1 MLSRF
6 LIFLCDVSPA
16 ARRFLWRWW
25 YEKWARKVGSG
36 DWTFMNYGL
45 DLEPGDVPPE
55 LKPED
60 EPDRFC
66 AQLYHRTALP
76 GDLKGREVLEV
87 GSGRGGGASFLT
99 RYHEPG
105 RMTGVDFSAQAV
117 TLSNAR
123 HQGIPGLGFQVG
135 DAEHL
140 PFPDQSF
147 DVVINVES
155 SHCYGSMP
163 AFVRE
168 AARVL
173 RPGGWFLIADLRE
186 AADMADMET
195 ALSSELLLEIVERE
209 DITAAV
215 VRALERDHGRKQAQ
229 IDVLIP
235 SGQRAL
241 FSEFAGLEGSK
252 IHRGLTDGTLLYRRF
267 ALRRKA

>member
-25 YEKWARKVGSG
+25 YEKWARKVASG

-45 DLEPGDVPPE
+45 DLEPGVEPLN
-55 LKPED
+55 LKPQD
-60 EPDRFC
+60 EADRYC
-66 AQLYHRTALP
+66 AQLYYRTALP
-76 GDLKGREVLEV
+76 GGLRGKDVLEV
-87 GSGRGGGASFLT
+87 GSGRGGGASFLA
-99 RYHEPG
+99 RYLEPAA
-105 RMTGVDFSAQAV
+105 MTGVDFSPQAV
-117 TLSNAR
+117 SLSNSR
-123 HQGIPGLGFQVG
+123 HAGVPGLTFKVG

-147 DVVINVES
+147 DAVVNVES

-163 AFVRE
+163 AFVSE

-186 AADMADMET
+186 AADMVKMET
-195 ALSSELLLEIVERE
+195 ALESQPLLEIVERE

-215 VRALERDHGRKQAQ
+215 VRSLERDHGRKQAQ
-229 IDVLIP
+229 IESLIP
-235 SGQRAL
+235 ASQRAL
-241 FSEFAGLEGSK
+241 FSEFAGLKGSK
-252 IHRGLTDGTLLYRRF
+252 IHRGLLDGTLLYRRF
-267 ALRRKA
+267 ALRRQG